1 MTVRKYSEESAR
13 IGRINFTVLLNAI
26 LLEIFIILGLA
37 VQSGMGKEKGDTNLQ
52 KIITLILSLAI
63 IINWILYLKDKNETG
78 LKFIISGG
86 FIIGYTCLVLT
97 SKSDHVVVYVYPL
110 LIAAILYY
118 DLKYMIIGSAYMSI
132 LLYLLC
138 NYFFSKKI

>member
-37 VQSGMGKEKGDTNLQ
+37 VQRGMGKEKGDTNLQ

-132 LLYLLC
+132 LLHLLC
-138 NYFFSKKI
+138 NYFF